1 MSIETMKLAFE
12 ALELCVEHGMFEQG
26 SGVLHQSLDAITAL
40 RQAIKQ
46 AQKQEPVAHMYPCDL
61 EEFKSREMCAY
72 AYSIEYVSASKG
84 ETIPLYTSP
93 PQHQPLSDEIP
104 KGVLLAISNAG
115 LTLIKTQHGYEL
127 RKLGPVIAHGI
138 KGEA

>member
-93 PQHQPLSDEIP
+93 PQRQPLTDEEIQALDYS
-104 KGVLLAISNAG
+104 GTRVEFVRAI
-115 LTLIKTQHGYEL
+115 
-127 RKLGPVIAHGI
+127 
-138 KGEA
+138 EAAIWEKQK